1 MNDELLSINPKYF
14 MQFPAAQ
21 IALLIGGKVDG
32 DPNVAVA
39 SFGKIEEATKG
50 QLAFLANPKYEEHLY
65 TTEAS
70 IIIINESQDL
80 RKSINATLIRVPDAY
95 TAFATLLSKY
105 QEIVSQQLIG
115 IQEPSYISK
124 TAKLG
129 EKIFIGA
136 FVYLG
141 ENVCIGNNVK
151 IFPNTFVG
159 DNVKIGDNSVLH
171 AGIKI
176 YHDCVI
182 GKNVTV
188 HAGTVIGSD
197 GFGFAPQ
204 ADGSFKKV
212 PQIGN
217 VVVEDFVEI
226 GANATIDRATIG
238 STLIKSG
245 AKLDNLIQIA
255 HNVEVGN
262 NTVIAAQAGVS
273 GSTKIGNNVM
283 IGGQAGIVGHLQIAD
298 GSKINAQ
305 SGVSKSIKTPNSA
318 VTGSPA
324 FEYTNALR
332 SQAVSRKLP
341 EIEKRLKE
349 LEALVKQLLE
359 EKV

>member
-1 MNDELLSINPKYF
+1 
-14 MQFPAAQ
+14 MQFSASQ
-21 IALLIGGKVDG
+21 IALLINGKVDG

-39 SFGKIEEATKG
+39 SFGKIEEAING

-65 TTEAS
+65 TTAAS
-70 IIIINESQDL
+70 IIIVNETQEIKQAIS
-80 RKSINATLIRVPDAY
+80 ATLIRVPDAY
-95 TAFATLLSKY
+95 TAFAALLSKY
-105 QEIVSQQLIG
+105 QEIVAQQMTG
-115 IQEPSYISK
+115 IQEPVYISK
-124 TAKLG
+124 SATLG
-129 EKIFIGA
+129 EKIFVGA
-136 FVYLG
+136 FAYIG
-141 ENVCIGNNVK
+141 ENVKVGNNTKIFPGSFLGDDVKVGDNVVLHPGVKIYHHCVIGNNVT
-151 IFPNTFVG
+151 I
-159 DNVKIGDNSVLH
+159 H
-171 AGIKI
+171 AGS
-176 YHDCVI
+176 
-182 GKNVTV
+182 
-188 HAGTVIGSD
+188 VIGSD

-238 STLIKSG
+238 STFIKSG

-305 SGVSKSIKTPNSA
+305 SGVSKSIKTPNTA

-324 FEYTNALR
+324 FDYTSALR

-349 LEALVKQLLE
+349 LEDMIKQLLA